1 MEIDIEIDGLTNC
14 LVNRK
19 TGEELDTQYRLIS
32 RTVTQSE
39 INPVVCDDCAITLKN
54 NDFGMQFGEDFP
66 DGRLTE
72 PSDGTVYRLREAVLL
87 SKRLGRPLTEDEMK
101 AFVVAV

>member
-14 LVNRK
+14 LINRK

-32 RTVTQSE
+32 RTE
-39 INPVVCDDCAITLKN
+39 KKINPVVCDDFTMTLKN
-54 NDFGMQFGEDFP
+54 NDSGMQFGEDFP

-101 AFVVAV
+101 AFVAAV